1 MAASCSRRSCPLI
14 GSLAADAAIV
24 AIGTAVFPAT
34 KGYVHFAFS
43 DYAKLTIVGVII
55 ASAGWPIV
63 TRVSS
68 APRWV
73 FFRSAILVTVVLF
86 LPDLYLLA
94 RGDSKKAV
102 LVLMVMHVAI
112 AVVTYNA
119 LVRLA
124 PIKQSSSRHGARR
137 QALGQRALIAAGGI
151 PATGTP
157 SRRPRNHNR
166 SSSYSSGTRRRA
178 RLGHSPVVGGTDIQ
192 RDHGA

>member
-1 MAASCSRRSCPLI
+1 MRPPLSPTRRRQLETALKLLAIFKVDFEPKHRQPTNGRLVLATIMSLI

-34 KGYVHFAFS
+34 KGYVHFVFS

-55 ASAGWPIV
+55 ACAGWPIV

-73 FFRSAILVTVVLF
+73 FLRSAILVTVVLF
-86 LPDLYLLA
+86 LPDLYLLV

-112 AVVTYNA
+112 AFVTYNA

-124 PIKQSSSRHGARR
+124 PIKQSLSRHGARR
-137 QALGQRALIAAGGI
+137 EAL
-151 PATGTP
+151 
-157 SRRPRNHNR
+157 
-166 SSSYSSGTRRRA
+166 A
-178 RLGHSPVVGGTDIQ
+178 REP
-192 RDHGA
+192 